1 MSIKNQ
7 YSNRKRNT
15 PDNSENNT
23 PSEVKVPVQ
32 RRNQVFKEDEFS
44 FKTPELES
52 KVMKIVGDDSGHLLM
67 IKQGIFFTG
76 AYQEE
81 YYQEHHKKFEWKTSL
96 KKHDYNTG
104 KYSIDLKM
112 HLNQDFPD
120 VEDLPSGRYRLVF
133 QFYNPFK
140 RRKNHLYGCIDT
152 QSIDFELGDLTDEK
166 TGGERRERNQGAPL
180 ADLASLDMISQVVT
194 KVGDVLNRTI
204 DIHQSTIM
212 YSEKIKAEAKQ
223 EGYETRKKEE
233 EAEKRLEEQNKTI
246 AALTARLDAL
256 EKAPGAPIEAQDP
269 TFTLITGILKKM
281 GIMPDIDLANL
292 ANLPQDKIMEML
304 AGLQQKGAE

>member
-1 MSIKNQ
+1 MSIKKQ
-7 YSNRKRNT
+7 YTRKGLKEAA
-15 PDNSENNT
+15 ENK
-23 PSEVKVPVQ
+23 PEDLPEKPVQ
-32 RRNQVFKEDEFS
+32 QRRQVFKEDEFT

-52 KVMKIVGDDSGHLLM
+52 KIMKIVGDDSGHLLM
-67 IKQGIFFTG
+67 IKQGIFWTG
-76 AYQEE
+76 AYQED

-104 KYSIDLKM
+104 KYSIDLRT

-120 VEDLPSGRYRLVF
+120 VDTLPSGRYRLVF

-140 RRKNHLYGCIDT
+140 RRKNHLFGCVDT

-166 TGGERRERNQGAPL
+166 TGGERRERNQAAPL
-180 ADLASLDMISQVVT
+180 QELASLDMISQVVN

-204 DIHQSTIM
+204 EIHQSTVAFSDKM
-212 YSEKIKAEAKQ
+212 KAEAYQ
-223 EGYETRKKEE
+223 EGYATRKKEE
-233 EAEKRLEEQNKTI
+233 EKEKQLDEQNKTI
-246 AALTARLDAL
+246 AALTARLEAL
-256 EKAPGAPIEAQDP
+256 EKAPQATGETQDP
-269 TFTLITGILKKM
+269 TMTLITGILKKI

-304 AGLQQKGAE
+304 AGLQQKGADQ